1 MSESRMEFRLK
12 NTPSDCIQ
20 SVKFGPSSSQ
30 FLLVASWDK
39 SVRLYD
45 VVNNNMRLQYQHTG
59 PVLDCCFQR
68 EFIGEGSKPLISTQ
82 TQSLWCVEFY
92 QRQCYHEPDSNIWDP
107 GPRVTTEAGA
117 QLLYND
123 RHSRRLTS
131 PAAVVSGSYLRK
143 GCARIPSVF
152 SRLTSAH
159 LDILG
164 ESITTIACAAEH
176 QPPVSSLPFSRQ
188 ENQLPGNYWLPP
200 LAKLLVRMHHKIT
213 QGSENMGFAQQRRES
228 SLKYQTRC
236 IQCFPNKQGYVVSS
250 IEGRVAVEYL
260 DPSPEVQKKKYAFK
274 CHRLKEDGIEKIF
287 PVNAISFHNGYNT
300 FATGGSDGYVNI
312 WDGFNKKRLCQFHR
326 YPTSISSLC
335 FSNDGNTLAIACS
348 YMYEQEEIDPMPEDC
363 IFIRRVTDQETKPK

>member
-1 MSESRMEFRLK
+1 MTKMSESRMEFRLK
-12 NTPSDCIQ
+12 NTPGDCIQ

-39 SVRLYD
+39 SVRLFD
-45 VVNNNMRLQYQHTG
+45 VVNNNMRLQYQHSG
-59 PVLDCCFQR
+59 PVLDCCFQAMHFCQKLDAVHAYSGGLDGHLKTFDLNTNTESVVGTHDAPIR
-68 EFIGEGSKPLISTQ
+68 
-82 TQSLWCVEFY
+82 CVEF
-92 QRQCYHEPDSNIWDP
+92 CPEVNVVITGSWDSNVKLWDP
-107 GPRVTTEAGA
+107 RGPREAGTF
-117 QLLYND
+117 QQPNKVYTMGLSGEKLVVG
-123 RHSRRLTS
+123 TS
-131 PAAVVSGSYLRK
+131 NRKVMVWDLR
-143 GCARIPSVF
+143 
-152 SRLTSAH
+152 
-159 LDILG
+159 
-164 ESITTIACAAEH
+164 
-176 QPPVSSLPFSRQ
+176 
-188 ENQLPGNYWLPP
+188 
-200 LAKLLVRMHHKIT
+200 
-213 QGSENMGFAQQRRES
+213 NMGFAQQRRES

-260 DPSPEVQKKKYAFK
+260 DPSSEVQKKKYAFK

-348 YMYEQEEIDPMPEDC
+348 YMYEQEQIDPMPEDC